1 MGKNTIFISYRRTDL
16 NGKICGTYI
25 ARTIK
30 KHLEISGYNNQ
41 VFLYYNYPSDDV
53 FENIILSEIRGCKV
67 FILVLTHDT
76 MRRCVDDDDWVR
88 REILEAVKHNKK
100 IIPIEVDDLF
110 NGYPIDMISELDI
123 IRRLQHAK
131 VHMDSSFE
139 NDMNAIIETRI
150 IPIIKPNKTFNY
162 KALLIPL
169 ISLIV
174 LGIGLY
180 FVSSYLEDN
189 EYKIFLPVLMTLIA
203 GVVLR
208 LGNTSGYWS

>member
-1 MGKNTIFISYRRTDL
+1 MGKNTIFVSYRRTDL
-16 NGKICGTYI
+16 NGNTSGTYI
-25 ARTIK
+25 AHTIK
-30 KHLEISGYNNQ
+30 QHLEISGYNNQ

-76 MRRCVDDDDWVR
+76 MHRCVDDDDCVR

-110 NGYPIDMISELDI
+110 NGYPEGMISDLDI
-123 IRRLQHAK
+123 INRLQHAK
-131 VHMDSSFE
+131 VRMDSNFE
-139 NDMNAIIETRI
+139 YYMNAIIEKRI

-162 KALLIPL
+162 KALLITL

-174 LGIGLY
+174 LGIGWY
-180 FVSSYLEDN
+180 FVN
-189 EYKIFLPVLMTLIA
+189 LIR
-203 GVVLR
+203 LR
-208 LGNTSGYWS
+208 